1 MANDDMKTPA
11 ATRLPEDVLII
22 LPVRNTVLFPGMVLP
37 LTIGRQ
43 QSIAAAQEAAR
54 SQRPIGIIQ
63 QLDPGV
69 EKPGPHDLYKIGN
82 VATVMRYVTS
92 HDGSHHIICQG
103 QKRFAT
109 LDFIE
114 GYPFMLARVQEFN
127 EPQIESNEIEARM
140 LHLKRQ
146 AAEAISLLPQAP
158 AE

>member
-1 MANDDMKTPA
+1 
-11 ATRLPEDVLII
+11 
-22 LPVRNTVLFPGMVLP
+22 
-37 LTIGRQ
+37 
-43 QSIAAAQEAAR
+43 
-54 SQRPIGIIQ
+54 QR
-63 QLDPGV
+63 DPGV
-69 EKPGPHDLYKIGN
+69 EKPGPNDLYKIGT

-92 HDGSHHIICQG
+92 PDGSHHIICQG

-158 AE
+158 AELSAAVEATTSPS